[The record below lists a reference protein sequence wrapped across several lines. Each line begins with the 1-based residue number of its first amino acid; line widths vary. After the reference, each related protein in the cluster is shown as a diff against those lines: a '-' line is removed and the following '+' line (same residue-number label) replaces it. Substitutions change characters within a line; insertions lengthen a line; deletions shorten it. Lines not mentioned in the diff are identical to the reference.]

1 METLPDDPEALAA
14 QIARQL
20 PVVSHQRDSL
30 AAVMLARWLRL
41 AGAHGPAGLEVRRRG
56 SREYWTVHWQAP
68 NHRAQTLEA
77 PTLAELY
84 VRLCAG
90 LPEAERRRLQNHTG

>member
-1 METLPDDPEALAA
+1 VETLPDDPKALEA

-20 PVVSHQRDSL
+20 PVISSQRDSL

-41 AGAHGPAGLEVRRRG
+41 VGTYGTASLEVRRRG
-56 SREYWTVHWQAP
+56 RHEYWTVHWQTPA
-68 NHRAQTLEA
+68 HHAQTLEA

-84 VRLCAG
+84 VRLYAV
-90 LPEAERRRLQNHTG
+90 LPEAERRRLQQYTE

>member
-1 METLPDDPEALAA
+1 VETRSDDPETLVT
-14 QIARQL
+14 QIARHL

-41 AGAHGPAGLEVRRRG
+41 VGAHGPASLEVWRRG
-56 SREYWTVHWQAP
+56 RHEYWTVYWQTP
-68 NHRAQTLEA
+68 THRIQTLAA

-84 VRLCAG
+84 VRLYAA
-90 LPEAERRRLQNHTG
+90 LPDADRRRLQKDAG

>member
-1 METLPDDPEALAA
+1 VETLPDDPEALEA

-20 PVVSHQRDSL
+20 PVISSQWDSL

-56 SREYWTVHWQAP
+56 PREHWTVHWQTP
-68 NHRAQTLEA
+68 THRAQTLDA

-84 VRLCAG
+84 VRLWAG
-90 LPEAERRRLQNHTG
+90 LSEAERRRLRDHAG